1 MIQFSGLFTVQCV
14 CDPFIEW
21 NVCLLQAYMV
31 DYYMY
36 SSHAVENDPPS
47 HIGSS
52 YILPS
57 MMTSSEGQTIVPI
70 TSNKHHPIG
79 QLQC

>member
-1 MIQFSGLFTVQCV
+1 
-14 CDPFIEW
+14 
-21 NVCLLQAYMV
+21 
-31 DYYMY
+31 MY